1 MWPPSAD
8 AIIVTCK
15 TLKLAEDIQKKLK
28 DNFNSW
34 RQITSNNGSDVV
46 ADSSRFELG
55 QLTVAEKTNFTPGL
69 ITFPVKNA
77 DGTYTFNYVINVY
90 REPAQRTFEDAR
102 GMVTSDYQQ
111 AVEDK
116 WIEELKKKYLVK
128 VNEAVFRSIK

>member
-1 MWPPSAD
+1 MWPPSAN
-8 AIIVTCK
+8 AVIVTCK

-28 DNFNSW
+28 DNFTSW

-55 QLTVAEKTNFTPGL
+55 QLTVAEKANFTPGL
-69 ITFPVKNA
+69 ITFP
-77 DGTYTFNYVINVY
+77 INVY

-116 WIEELKKKYLVK
+116 WIEELKKKYPVK